1 VCVYLKANKLGSVI
15 RAVCITK
22 FKLYGF
28 SYCLAYCE
36 LDNIKKDCVCNRAYS
51 KLA

>member
-15 RAVCITK
+15 RAACIAK
-22 FKLYGF
+22 SRLY
-28 SYCLAYCE
+28 SSSNCLAYCK
-36 LDNIKKDCVCNRAYS
+36 LDSIGKDCVHNRAYS